1 MKRIVFG
8 VIAAVTLSV
17 IVTAPSTA
25 ALKAG
30 STCKKAGLTTVDSG
44 RKYTCVKQG
53 KKFVW
58 DKGVVVKAAPAKVPA
73 PLPTPTPSAAPTPS
87 QSSTPEPPKPS
98 SSPTF
103 VEPVRAKSF
112 DDVLQNSEGLTYWAW
127 KLAQERKSNSGK
139 VQVEF
144 IIDVGPNTQLNFPNP
159 RQVLQETAD
168 FYSKFEQV
176 KKFHAVFFNY
186 ADLNWAIELD
196 KKYSS
201 NPRPDEVRRS
211 CSSEELCNGGNAY
224 VDGNLNGFTYIA
236 SSPKFAS
243 EIIRKNGVLESHEY
257 FHTIQV
263 LPLMAAQATGKQTA
277 WMPDWIRE
285 GSAEWLSTAMY
296 FSDYSSLMMY
306 QISRSEADL
315 YSKRYSPTDISKILS
330 TNTGISDNG
339 WLAYNVG
346 GKAVE
351 ILVVLKGV
359 DSILELYVE
368 GSKGVPFEQAFEKI
382 YGISWEKA
390 KPILSA
396 VISKKYRI

>member
-1 MKRIVFG
+1 MKRIVAALSVALFIS
-8 VIAAVTLSV
+8 VVISASSIAA
-17 IVTAPSTA
+17 IKP
-25 ALKAG
+25 G
-30 STCKKAGLTTVDSG
+30 SACKKAGLISTENG
-44 RKYTCVKQG
+44 RKFTCVKQG

-73 PLPTPTPSAAPTPS
+73 PVMTPTPNSSPTPS

-103 VEPVRAKSF
+103 VEPVRAQSF
-112 DDVLQNSEGLTYWAW
+112 DDVVQHSEGLTYWAW
-127 KLAQERKSNSGK
+127 KLAQERKNNSGK

-168 FYSKFEQV
+168 FYSRFEQV

-201 NPRPDEVRRS
+201 NPRPDEVRKS
-211 CSSEELCNGGNAY
+211 CSSEELCNGANAY
-224 VDGNLNGFTYIA
+224 VDGNLNGFTYIT

-243 EIIRKNGVLESHEY
+243 ESVRKNGVLESHEY

-263 LPLMAAQATGKQTA
+263 LPLMAAQATGQKTF

-296 FSDYSSLMMY
+296 FSDYSSLTMY

-315 YSKRYSPTDISKILS
+315 YLKRYSPADISKILS
-330 TNTGISDNG
+330 TNDGNG
-339 WLAYNVG
+339 WLAYSVG

-390 KPILSA
+390 KPILSV
-396 VISKKYRI
+396 VISKKYRM